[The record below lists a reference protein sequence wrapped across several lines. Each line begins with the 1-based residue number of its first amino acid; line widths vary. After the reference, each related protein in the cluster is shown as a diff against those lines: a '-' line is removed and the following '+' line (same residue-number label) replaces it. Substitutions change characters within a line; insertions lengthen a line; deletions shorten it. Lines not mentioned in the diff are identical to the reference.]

1 MCPGVT
7 HRDPLGVLGADALRF
22 RLALICGSIDGG
34 RGGVSATR
42 EGGPSARARARPGG
56 ERESGRVAIFHFRR
70 TAATAPSS
78 RRVSSRKDGCDRAD
92 LDGAVVGRTVVRSAR
107 ANPPV
112 GARARVAT
120 GGVKS
125 ETAEKH
131 PPPPRFR
138 WDLSEGTARSRAR
151 TERMLLLES
160 GARGHLGREEPLA
173 ACAESFKGRTCVG
186 VPCALERMLAPRS
199 QRACVFSR
207 EARFPGKNCP
217 NRIPFAVSKRSPGS
231 RRQHQTLGQKDVAR
245 C

>member
-1 MCPGVT
+1 MCPGIT

-42 EGGPSARARARPGG
+42 EGGPSARARARHGGNANPDAWRYSIFVGPGP
-56 ERESGRVAIFHFRR
+56 
-70 TAATAPSS
+70 TAPSS
-78 RRVSSRKDGCDRAD
+78 RRVSSRKDGRDRAD
-92 LDGAVVGRTVVRSAR
+92 LDGAVVGRTIVRSAR
-107 ANPPV
+107 ANPPI

-125 ETAEKH
+125 ETAENKH

-138 WDLSEGTARSRAR
+138 RDLSEGTARSRAR

-173 ACAESFKGRTCVG
+173 ACVESVKGRTCVG

-199 QRACVFSR
+199 RRACVFSR
-207 EARFPGKNCP
+207 EAGFPGKKS
-217 NRIPFAVSKRSPGS
+217 RIGSPFGL
-231 RRQHQTLGQKDVAR
+231 QTVI
-245 C
+245 